1 MTKCSSC
8 VATSAA
14 IVALL
19 AGVSV
24 AQAGDTDPGFTA
36 GSILVRA
43 RGLAV
48 VPDVSSS
55 VSAPVNGHVSI
66 SNDYI
71 PELDASYFFT
81 PNFAVEAIAGTTRH
95 AVTDKGS
102 LVGDT
107 SLGNVHLLPPTV
119 TAQWHFFPTDKINP
133 YVGGGL
139 NYTFFFDP
147 TNGSQHSGIKYDN
160 ALGYALQA
168 GVDISLGGRWYA
180 NVDVKQIFLD
190 TKVHVNA
197 ANVIPTS
204 ADVHIDPLL
213 VGVGIGY
220 RF

>member
-1 MTKCSSC
+1 MTNRLSFL
-8 VATSAA
+8 AASAA
-14 IVALL
+14 VVALL
-19 AGVSV
+19 AGVGA
-24 AQAGDTDPGFTA
+24 AQAGDADQGFTA

-48 VPDVSSS
+48 LPDVSST

-71 PELDASYFFT
+71 PELDGSYFFT
-81 PNFAVEAIAGTTRH
+81 PNFAVEAIAGVTRH

-102 LVGDT
+102 VVGDT

-119 TAQWHFFPTDKINP
+119 TAQWHFFPTGRINP

-147 TNGSQHSGIKYDN
+147 TNGSQHSGIKYDDG
-160 ALGYALQA
+160 LGYALQA
-168 GVDISLGGRWYA
+168 GVDVSLGGRWYA
-180 NVDVKQIFLD
+180 NVDVKKIFLD
-190 TKVHVNA
+190 TKVHLEA

-213 VGVGIGY
+213 VGLGIGY

>member
-1 MTKCSSC
+1 MTKRFSLGMASAT
-8 VATSAA
+8 VAAF
-14 IVALL
+14 L
-19 AGVSV
+19 AGISA
-24 AQAGDTDPGFTA
+24 AQAGDADPGFTS

-66 SNDYI
+66 SDDYI
-71 PELDASYFFT
+71 PEVDGSYFFT

-119 TAQWHFFPTDKINP
+119 TAQWHFFPTARINP
-133 YVGGGL
+133 YIGGGL
-139 NYTFFFDP
+139 NYTFFFDS
-147 TNGSQHSGIKYDN
+147 TNGSQHSSIKYDN
-160 ALGYALQA
+160 GVGYALQA
-168 GVDISLGGRWYA
+168 GVDVSLGGRWYA
-180 NVDVKQIFLD
+180 NVDVKKLFLD
-190 TKVHVNA
+190 TKVHLEA

-213 VGVGIGY
+213 VGVGLGY